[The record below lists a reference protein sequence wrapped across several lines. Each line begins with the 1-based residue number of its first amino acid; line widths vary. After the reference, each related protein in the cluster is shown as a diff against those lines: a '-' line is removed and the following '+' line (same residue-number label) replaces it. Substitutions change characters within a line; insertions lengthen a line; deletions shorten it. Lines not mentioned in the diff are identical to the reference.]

1 MKFIAALLAAHFLA
15 VSVHASETYV
25 IDPVHSTIGF
35 KVKHLAIANV
45 VGAFKKIK
53 GDIVCE
59 NDDFDNS
66 AVNFEIDVNSIDTN
80 NHDRDGHLK
89 SNLFFN
95 AESFPKIAF
104 MGFLKKE
111 EDDYRLKGNLT
122 ILQTT
127 LPVTMNV
134 EYTGSG
140 QGRFNDSRA
149 GFEVSGKI
157 NRRDFGLNFHLL
169 NDAGNLVVGDEVK
182 LFADI
187 ELIKQ

>member
-1 MKFIAALLAAHFLA
+1 MEK
-15 VSVHASETYV
+15 TKWV
-25 IDPVHSTIGF
+25 IDEGHSQIGF

-53 GDIVCE
+53 GDIACE
-59 NDDFDNS
+59 IDDFDNS

-80 NHDRDGHLK
+80 NNDRDGHLK

-95 AESFPKIAF
+95 AESFPKIVF
-104 MGFLKKE
+104 IGLLKKE
-111 EDDYRLKGNLT
+111 DDDYKLKGNLT
-122 ILQTT
+122 ILQITM
-127 LPVTMNV
+127 PVTMHV

-140 QGRFNDSRA
+140 KGRFNDIRA

-157 NRRDFGLNFHLL
+157 NRKDFGLNFHLL
-169 NDAGNLVVGDEVK
+169 NDAGNLVVGDEIR
-182 LFADI
+182 LFGDI

>member
-1 MKFIAALLAAHFLA
+1 MEK
-15 VSVHASETYV
+15 TKWV
-25 IDPVHSTIGF
+25 IDDGHSQIGF

-45 VGAFKKIK
+45 VGTFKKIK
-53 GDIVCE
+53 GDIACE

-80 NHDRDGHLK
+80 NHDRDGHLR

-95 AESFPKIAF
+95 AESFPRIVF
-104 MGFLKKE
+104 VGLLKKE
-111 EDDYRLKGNLT
+111 DDDYKLKGNLT

-127 LPVTMNV
+127 RSVTINV
-134 EYTGSG
+134 TYTGSG
-140 QGRFNDSRA
+140 KGRFNDTRA

-157 NRRDFGLNFHLL
+157 NRKDFGLNFHVL
-169 NDAGNLVVGDEVK
+169 NDAGNLVVGDEIR
-182 LFADI
+182 LFGDI